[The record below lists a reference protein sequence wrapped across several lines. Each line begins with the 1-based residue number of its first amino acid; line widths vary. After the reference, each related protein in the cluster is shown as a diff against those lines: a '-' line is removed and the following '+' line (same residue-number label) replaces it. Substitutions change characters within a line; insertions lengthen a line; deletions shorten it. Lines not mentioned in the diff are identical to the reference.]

1 MNASTR
7 QKFYRRFDAPTPR
20 ANSFTRR
27 VVTATRWLTNAG
39 MVRQIERTLKDAEEF
54 AGSNEQDYLAF
65 VAWRIRAYQVAH
77 GGK

>member
-1 MNASTR
+1 MR
-7 QKFYRRFDAPTPR
+7 HQKFYARFDAPTPR

-39 MVRQIERTLKDAEEF
+39 MTTGISKVLNDAEDF
-54 AGSNEQDYLAF
+54 AGSNEQEFLAYI
-65 VAWRIRAYQVAH
+65 AWKIRAHQVTQ